1 MAMVYLSAYLCCIKL
16 IAVMVTL
23 SISVEDARLAQ
34 FLALIQ
40 QLGYAQIVRMSALPV
55 QPQAAVAANREAIL
69 AMAGSWGDFSEE
81 EFQEMRAA
89 MKATGEDLFNRDTT
103 L

>member
-1 MAMVYLSAYLCCIKL
+1 
-16 IAVMVTL
+16 MVTL

-40 QLGYAQIVRMSALPV
+40 QLGYAQVVRTQQATATPPV
-55 QPQAAVAANREAIL
+55 HTSTANHEAIL
-69 AMAGSWGDFSEE
+69 ALAGSWSDFSEA

-89 MKATGEDLFNRDTT
+89 MKAPDIMMC
-103 L
+103 